1 MKKLVLLLLAIPLLS
16 FSIHKYYVALTEIV
30 YNTKSESVEIIMNV
44 FVDDLEV
51 ALNDDFKIDTKLNT
65 PKELKNV
72 DDYIKKYI
80 EDHFKV
86 TINNQVKTY
95 TFIGKEYEAD
105 IVYFYLEITNIKTL
119 NSIEIE
125 NSILTQHFEDQKN
138 LIKVKINNNRKSLF
152 LSKENNNGLL
162 KF

>member
-1 MKKLVLLLLAIPLLS
+1 MKKLVLLLIVIPLLS
-16 FSIHKYYVALTEIV
+16 FSVHKYYVALTEIV
-30 YNTKSESVEIIMNV
+30 HNTKSESVEMIMNV

-51 ALNDDFKIDTKLNT
+51 ALNDDFKIDAKLNT

-80 EDHFKV
+80 ENHFKV
-86 TINNQVKTY
+86 TINDQAKTY

-138 LIKVKINNNRKSLF
+138 LIKVKANNNRKSLF
-152 LSKENNNGLL
+152 LSKENDKGLL
-162 KF
+162 NF